1 MLFLSDAT
9 LLRVG
14 TQIVT
19 NGFAISAVK
28 FSADS
33 ETRLTVTDSPIVG
46 NRRRK
51 WVDARNFVGIVRNAS
66 AISND
71 CWPVGDGREAI
82 DYAGRNSY

>member
-1 MLFLSDAT
+1 MLFLNDAT

-19 NGFAISAVK
+19 NGFAISAVR
-28 FSADS
+28 FSADR
-33 ETRLTVTDSPIVG
+33 ETRLTVTNSPIVG

-51 WVDARNFVGIVRNAS
+51 WIDSRNFVGIVRNAS
-66 AISND
+66 AISNN

-82 DYAGRNSY
+82 DYARGDSY